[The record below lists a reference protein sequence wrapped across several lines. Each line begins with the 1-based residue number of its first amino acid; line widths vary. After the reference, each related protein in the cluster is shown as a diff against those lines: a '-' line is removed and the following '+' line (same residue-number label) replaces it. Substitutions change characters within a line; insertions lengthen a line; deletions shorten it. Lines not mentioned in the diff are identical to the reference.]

1 MPHLLLFPLLMFV
14 GLLSSS
20 YGHVITLEHAYDI
33 ALGSDQSVGIAAL
46 SLKKAELEPL
56 TAFTRMGPTVTIGA
70 REFWPQGSATS
81 GGGGGA
87 SGRSSNS
94 PASVTYEQPLFDLSV
109 VPAYKR
115 GKLLTQASKHEYR
128 ALMREVLFGVT
139 SAYYAVL
146 QQQSVVAVNRETT
159 ALAKETLDLAEK
171 RVKAGEVTRT
181 DALRATAQWQEGRR
195 TLIEA
200 EGALDILRNK
210 LANIL
215 NLPMEAIIEVEEPD
229 ERAKSSMS
237 LGPLIGMALQKRD
250 DLLAQ
255 RLTIE
260 QDVQR
265 RQEIRATYL
274 PKVSLQL
281 SAFAQSSSGG
291 GGGGGGGGA
300 GGNTSQPSNWQAVL
314 AVSLPFLNG
323 GQREIQIKSA
333 QYQIEQSRLAA
344 DLYRETV
351 QQQVYEAWV
360 NLRVLGETLEAL
372 RAQVEAATQGYK
384 DLQNQYTAGSA
395 TSLDVLDALRVLN
408 SARQAHT
415 AQRFARQVAIHRLEQ
430 VTGTYQESRIRQII
444 TP

>member
-1 MPHLLLFPLLMFV
+1 MRRVLCLAFLLAGAPFAHARL
-14 GLLSSS
+14 
-20 YGHVITLEHAYDI
+20 ITLEQAYDI
-33 ALGSDQSVGIAAL
+33 ALKSDQSVGIAAL
-46 SLKKAELEPL
+46 NLKKAELEPL
-56 TAFTRMGPTVTIGA
+56 TALTRMGPTVTVGA
-70 REFWPQGSATS
+70 REFWPQGAATS

-87 SGRSSNS
+87 SGRSGNS
-94 PASVTYEQPLFDLSV
+94 PASITYEQPLFDLSV
-109 VPAYKR
+109 VPAYRR

-146 QQQSVVAVNRETT
+146 QQQSVVKVNRETA

-195 TLIEA
+195 ALIES
-200 EGALDILRNK
+200 EGTLDILRNK

-215 NLPMEAIIEVEEPD
+215 NLPAETVIEVAEPG
-229 ERAKSSMS
+229 ERAKAPAS
-237 LGPLIGMALQKRD
+237 LGPLIGTAMQKRD

-260 QDVQR
+260 QDIQR

-281 SAFAQSSSGG
+281 SAFAQSNSSSGG
-291 GGGGGGGGA
+291 GGGGGGGGGA
-300 GGNTSQPSNWQAVL
+300 NTSQASNWQAVL

-360 NLRVLGETLEAL
+360 NLRVLGETMEALEA
-372 RAQVEAATQGYK
+372 QVSAATQGYK

-408 SARQAHT
+408 NARQAHT

-430 VTGTYQESRIRQII
+430 VTGTYQEPRIRQII

>member
-1 MPHLLLFPLLMFV
+1 MLHSFWIIIGTTFLV
-14 GLLSSS
+14 TAAS
-20 YGHVITLEHAYDI
+20 GHVVTLEQAYDI
-33 ALGSDQSVGIAAL
+33 ALGSDQSMRIAAL
-46 SLKKAELEPL
+46 NLKKAELEPL
-56 TAFTRMGPTVTIGA
+56 TALTRMGPTVTVGA
-70 REFWPQGSATS
+70 REFWPQDSATS

-115 GKLLTQASKHEYR
+115 GKLLTQAARHEYR

-195 TLIEA
+195 ALIES

-215 NLPMEAIIEVEEPD
+215 NLPMETVIEVEEPD
-229 ERAKSSMS
+229 ERAKSTMS

-274 PKVSLQL
+274 PKISLQM
-281 SAFAQSSSGG
+281 SAFAQSSS
-291 GGGGGGGGA
+291 GGGGGGA

-360 NLRVLGETLEAL
+360 NQRVLGETLEAL

>member
-1 MPHLLLFPLLMFV
+1 MRRVLCLAFLFAGAPFAHARL
-14 GLLSSS
+14 
-20 YGHVITLEHAYDI
+20 ITLEQAYDI
-33 ALGSDQSVGIAAL
+33 ALKSDQSMGIAAL
-46 SLKKAELEPL
+46 NLKKAELEPL
-56 TAFTRMGPTVTIGA
+56 TALTRMGPTVTVGA
-70 REFWPQGSATS
+70 REFWPQGAATS

-87 SGRSSNS
+87 SGRSGNS
-94 PASVTYEQPLFDLSV
+94 PASITYEQPLFDLSV
-109 VPAYKR
+109 VPAYRR
-115 GKLLTQASKHEYR
+115 GKLLTQASRHEYR

-146 QQQSVVAVNRETT
+146 QQQSVVKVNRETA

-195 TLIEA
+195 ALIES
-200 EGALDILRNK
+200 EGTLDILRNK

-215 NLPMEAIIEVEEPD
+215 NLPAETVIEVAEPG
-229 ERAKSSMS
+229 ERAKAPAS
-237 LGPLIGMALQKRD
+237 LGPLIGTAMQKRD

-260 QDVQR
+260 QDIQR

-281 SAFAQSSSGG
+281 SAFAQSNSSSGG

-300 GGNTSQPSNWQAVL
+300 NTSQASNWQAVL

-360 NLRVLGETLEAL
+360 NLRVLGETMEALEA
-372 RAQVEAATQGYK
+372 QVSAATQGYK

-408 SARQAHT
+408 NARQAHT

-430 VTGTYQESRIRQII
+430 VTGTYQEPRIRQII

>member
-1 MPHLLLFPLLMFV
+1 MPHSFWIIIGTTFFV
-14 GLLSSS
+14 LAASGRE
-20 YGHVITLEHAYDI
+20 VTLEQAYEI

-46 SLKKAELEPL
+46 NLKKAELEPL
-56 TAFTRMGPTVTIGA
+56 TALTRMGPTVTMGA
-70 REFWPQGSATS
+70 REFWPQGAATS

-87 SGRSSNS
+87 SGRSGNS
-94 PASVTYEQPLFDLSV
+94 PASITYEQPLFDLSV

-115 GKLLTQASKHEYR
+115 GKLLTQSAKHEYR

-139 SAYYAVL
+139 AAYYAVL

-200 EGALDILRNK
+200 EGTLDILRNK

-215 NLPMEAIIEVEEPD
+215 NLPVETVIEVVEPK
-229 ERAKSSMS
+229 EGMKAPAS
-237 LGPLIGMALQKRD
+237 LGPLFGTALQKRD

-274 PKVSLQL
+274 PKVSLQM
-281 SAFAQSSSGG
+281 SAFAQSNSSSGG
-291 GGGGGGGGA
+291 GGGG
-300 GGNTSQPSNWQAVL
+300 NTAQPSNWQAVL
-314 AVSLPFLNG
+314 SVSLPFLNG
-323 GQREIQIKSA
+323 GQREIQMKSA

-360 NLRVLGETLEAL
+360 IQRVLGETLEAL

-408 SARQAHT
+408 SARQAHA
-415 AQRFARQVAIHRLEQ
+415 AQRFARQVALHRLEQ
-430 VTGTYQESRIRQII
+430 VTGIYQEPRISRILK
-444 TP
+444 P